1 MRIKKICKIAVSIL
15 LVMIVAFGIYVSRYY
30 HADEAALAALNDTE
44 NVSVRTEN
52 GYILFDGPGEGVA
65 YIFYPG
71 AKVETESY
79 APLMRRIAES
89 GMDVYLV
96 DMPFHLAFFGM
107 NRAGEIMVENE
118 AYDRWYIGGHSLG
131 GAMAASYA
139 AKHLEELDGVILM
152 AAYPTSSLMADDFT
166 VLSLYGSE
174 DQVLNQDSFI
184 KGRTYMPENYHDMQI
199 EGGNH
204 AGFGNYGEQSGDGTA
219 SISASE
225 QQQIVVNMIT
235 KYIDVQ

>member
-1 MRIKKICKIAVSIL
+1 MKIKKICKIAVSIF

-30 HADEAALAALNDTE
+30 HADETALAALNDTE
-44 NVSVRTEN
+44 NVSVQTEN
-52 GYILFDGPGEGVA
+52 GYILFDGPGEGAA

-79 APLMRRIAES
+79 APLMRQIAES

-107 NRAGEIMVENE
+107 NRAGEIMDENE

-152 AAYPTSSLMADDFT
+152 AAYPTSSLMDENFT
-166 VLSLYGSE
+166 VLSFYGSE

-184 KGRTYMPENYHDMQI
+184 KGRTYMPENYHEMQI

-204 AGFGNYGEQSGDGTA
+204 AGFGNYGEQDGDGTA

-225 QQQIVVNMIT
+225 QQQIVVDMIT